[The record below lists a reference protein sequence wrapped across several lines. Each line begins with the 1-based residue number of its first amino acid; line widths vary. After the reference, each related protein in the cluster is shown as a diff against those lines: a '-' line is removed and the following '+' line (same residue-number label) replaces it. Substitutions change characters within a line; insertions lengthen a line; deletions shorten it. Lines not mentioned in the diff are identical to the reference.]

1 MELPMS
7 TRERIIEILEPIT
20 LKMGLDL
27 ENVEIKSAGKHSIVQ
42 VSIDKDGGINLD
54 EVAQISN
61 QISEALDSQD
71 VLGEKPYT
79 LEVGSPGIDRALTHP
94 RHWRRNKGRLVKI
107 NFGSNSE
114 IGRIIDSDDEKVSL
128 EVKGKNRSIN
138 FDKIDKAFIQVEFN
152 PKKSNK

>member
-1 MELPMS
+1 
-7 TRERIIEILEPIT
+7 
-20 LKMGLDL
+20 MGLDL
-27 ENVEIKSAGKHSIVQ
+27 EDVEIKSAGKHSIVQ

-61 QISEALDSQD
+61 QISEALDAKD

-79 LEVGSPGIDRALTHP
+79 LEVGSPGIDRALTLP
-94 RHWRRNKGRLVKI
+94 RHWRRNNGRLVKI

-114 IGRIIDSDDEKVSL
+114 IGRIIESDEEKVSL
-128 EVKGKNRSIN
+128 EVKGKTRLIN

-152 PKKSNK
+152 PKKSSK

>member
-1 MELPMS
+1 VS
-7 TRERIIEILEPIT
+7 TREQILQILEPIASN
-20 LKMGLDL
+20 MGLDL
-27 ENVEIKSAGKHSIVQ
+27 EDVEIKSAGKHSIVQ

-61 QISEALDSQD
+61 QISEALDAKD

-79 LEVGSPGIDRALTHP
+79 LEVGSPGIDRALTLP
-94 RHWRRNKGRLVKI
+94 RHWRRNNGRLVKI

-114 IGRIIDSDDEKVSL
+114 IGRIIESDEEKVLL
-128 EVKGKNRSIN
+128 EIKGKTRSIN

-152 PKKSNK
+152 PKKSSK

>member
-1 MELPMS
+1 MS
-7 TRERIIEILEPIT
+7 TREQILQILEPIASN
-20 LKMGLDL
+20 MGLDL
-27 ENVEIKSAGKHSIVQ
+27 EDVEIKSAGNNSIVQ

-61 QISEALDSQD
+61 QISEALDAKE

-79 LEVGSPGIDRALTHP
+79 LEVGSPGIDRALTLP
-94 RHWRRNKGRLVKI
+94 RHWRRNNGRLVKI

-114 IGRIIDSDDEKVSL
+114 IGRIIESDDEKVSL
-128 EVKGKNRSIN
+128 EIKGKTRSIN

-152 PKKSNK
+152 PKKSSK

>member
-1 MELPMS
+1 MS
-7 TRERIIEILEPIT
+7 TREQILQILEPIASN
-20 LKMGLDL
+20 MGLDL
-27 ENVEIKSAGKHSIVQ
+27 EDVEIKSAGKHSIVQ

-61 QISEALDSQD
+61 QISEALDAKD

-79 LEVGSPGIDRALTHP
+79 LEVGSPGIDRALTLP
-94 RHWRRNKGRLVKI
+94 RHWRRNNGRLVKI

-114 IGRIIDSDDEKVSL
+114 IGRIIESDEEKVSL
-128 EVKGKNRSIN
+128 EVKGKTRSIN

-152 PKKSNK
+152 PKQSSK

>member
-1 MELPMS
+1 M
-7 TRERIIEILEPIT
+7 REQILQILEPIASN
-20 LKMGLDL
+20 MGLDL
-27 ENVEIKSAGKHSIVQ
+27 EDVEIKSAGKHSIVQ

-61 QISEALDSQD
+61 QISEALDAKD

-79 LEVGSPGIDRALTHP
+79 LEVGSPGIDRALTLP
-94 RHWRRNKGRLVKI
+94 RHWRRNNGRLVKI

-114 IGRIIDSDDEKVSL
+114 IGRIIESDEEKVSL
-128 EVKGKNRSIN
+128 EVKGKTRSIN

-152 PKKSNK
+152 PKKSSK

>member
-1 MELPMS
+1 MS
-7 TRERIIEILEPIT
+7 TREQILQILEPIASN
-20 LKMGLDL
+20 MGLDL
-27 ENVEIKSAGKHSIVQ
+27 EDVEIKSAGKHSIVQ

-61 QISEALDSQD
+61 QISEALDATE

-79 LEVGSPGIDRALTHP
+79 LEVGSPGIDRALTLP
-94 RHWRRNKGRLVKI
+94 RHWRRNNGRLVKI

-114 IGRIIDSDDEKVSL
+114 IGRIIESDEEKVSL
-128 EVKGKNRSIN
+128 EVKGKTRSIN

-152 PKKSNK
+152 PKKSSK

>member
-1 MELPMS
+1 MQ
-7 TRERIIEILEPIT
+7 ILEPIASN
-20 LKMGLDL
+20 MGLDL
-27 ENVEIKSAGKHSIVQ
+27 EDVEIKSAGKHSIVQ

-61 QISEALDSQD
+61 QISEALDAKD

-79 LEVGSPGIDRALTHP
+79 LEVGSPGIDRALTLP
-94 RHWRRNKGRLVKI
+94 RHWRRNIGRLVKI

-114 IGRIIDSDDEKVSL
+114 IGRIIESDDEKVSL
-128 EVKGKNRSIN
+128 EVKGKSRSIN

-152 PKKSNK
+152 PKKSSK

>member
-1 MELPMS
+1 MS
-7 TRERIIEILEPIT
+7 TREQILQILEPIASN
-20 LKMGLDL
+20 LGLDL
-27 ENVEIKSAGKHSIVQ
+27 EDVEIKSTGKHSIIQ

-61 QISEALDSQD
+61 QISEVLDAKD
-71 VLGEKPYT
+71 VLGDKPYT
-79 LEVGSPGIDRALTHP
+79 LEVGSPGIDRALTLP

-114 IGRIIDSDDEKVSL
+114 IGRIIESDDEKVSL
-128 EVKGKNRSIN
+128 EVKGKTRSIN

-152 PKKSNK
+152 PKKSSK

>member
-1 MELPMS
+1 MS
-7 TRERIIEILEPIT
+7 TREQILQILEPIASN
-20 LKMGLDL
+20 MGLDL
-27 ENVEIKSAGKHSIVQ
+27 EDVEIKSAGKHSIVQ

-61 QISEALDSQD
+61 QISEALDAKD

-79 LEVGSPGIDRALTHP
+79 LEVGSPGIDRALTLP
-94 RHWRRNKGRLVKI
+94 RHWRRNNGRLVKI

-114 IGRIIDSDDEKVSL
+114 IGRIIESDDEKVSL
-128 EVKGKNRSIN
+128 DVKGKTRSIN

-152 PKKSNK
+152 PKKSSK

>member
-1 MELPMS
+1 VS
-7 TRERIIEILEPIT
+7 TREQLLQILEPIASN
-20 LKMGLDL
+20 MGLDL
-27 ENVEIKSAGKHSIVQ
+27 EDVEIKSAGKHSIVQ

-61 QISEALDSQD
+61 QISEALDAKD

-79 LEVGSPGIDRALTHP
+79 LEVGSPGIDRALTLP
-94 RHWRRNKGRLVKI
+94 RHWRRNNGRLVKI

-114 IGRIIDSDDEKVSL
+114 IGRIIESDEEKVSL
-128 EVKGKNRSIN
+128 EVKGKTRSIN

-152 PKKSNK
+152 PKKSSK

>member
-1 MELPMS
+1 MS
-7 TRERIIEILEPIT
+7 TREQILQILEPIASN
-20 LKMGLDL
+20 MGLDL
-27 ENVEIKSAGKHSIVQ
+27 EDVEIKSAGKHSIVQ

-61 QISEALDSQD
+61 RISEALDAKD

-79 LEVGSPGIDRALTHP
+79 LEVGSPGIDRALTLP
-94 RHWRRNKGRLVKI
+94 RHWRRNNGRLVKI

-114 IGRIIDSDDEKVSL
+114 IGRIIESDEEKVSL
-128 EVKGKNRSIN
+128 EVKGKTRSIN

-152 PKKSNK
+152 PKKSSK

>member
-1 MELPMS
+1 MS
-7 TRERIIEILEPIT
+7 TREQIMQILEPIASN
-20 LKMGLDL
+20 MGLDL
-27 ENVEIKSAGKHSIVQ
+27 EDVEIKSAGKHSIVQ

-61 QISEALDSQD
+61 QISEALDAKD

-79 LEVGSPGIDRALTHP
+79 LEVGSPGIDRALTLP
-94 RHWRRNKGRLVKI
+94 RHWRRNNGRLVKI

-114 IGRIIDSDDEKVSL
+114 IGRIIESDDKKVSL
-128 EVKGKNRSIN
+128 EVKGKTRSIN

-152 PKKSNK
+152 PKKSSK

>member
-1 MELPMS
+1 MS
-7 TRERIIEILEPIT
+7 TREQILQILEPIASN
-20 LKMGLDL
+20 MGLDL
-27 ENVEIKSAGKHSIVQ
+27 EDVEIKSAGKHSIVQ

-61 QISEALDSQD
+61 QISEALDAKD

-79 LEVGSPGIDRALTHP
+79 LEVGSPGIERALTLP
-94 RHWRRNKGRLVKI
+94 RHWRRNNGRLVKI

-114 IGRIIDSDDEKVSL
+114 IGRIIESDEEKVSL
-128 EVKGKNRSIN
+128 EVKGKTRSIN

-152 PKKSNK
+152 PKKSSK

>member
-1 MELPMS
+1 MS
-7 TRERIIEILEPIT
+7 TREQILQILEPIASN
-20 LKMGLDL
+20 MGLDL
-27 ENVEIKSAGKHSIVQ
+27 EDVEIKSAGKHSIVQ

-61 QISEALDSQD
+61 QISEALDAKD

-79 LEVGSPGIDRALTHP
+79 LEVGSPGIDRALTLP
-94 RHWRRNKGRLVKI
+94 RHWRRNNGRLVKI

-114 IGRIIDSDDEKVSL
+114 IGRIIESDEEKVSL
-128 EVKGKNRSIN
+128 EIKGKTRSIN

-152 PKKSNK
+152 PKKSSK

>member
-1 MELPMS
+1 MS
-7 TRERIIEILEPIT
+7 TREQILQILEPIASN
-20 LKMGLDL
+20 MGLDL
-27 ENVEIKSAGKHSIVQ
+27 EDVEIKSAGKHSIVQ

-61 QISEALDSQD
+61 QISEALDAKE

-79 LEVGSPGIDRALTHP
+79 LEVGSPGIDRALTLP
-94 RHWRRNKGRLVKI
+94 RHWRRNNGRLVKL

-114 IGRIIDSDDEKVSL
+114 IGRIIESDEEKVSL
-128 EVKGKNRSIN
+128 EVKGKTRSID

-152 PKKSNK
+152 PKKSSK

>member
-1 MELPMS
+1 MS
-7 TRERIIEILEPIT
+7 TREQILQILEPIASN
-20 LKMGLDL
+20 MGLDL
-27 ENVEIKSAGKHSIVQ
+27 EDVEIKSAGKNSIVQ

-61 QISEALDSQD
+61 QISEALDAKE

-79 LEVGSPGIDRALTHP
+79 FEVGSPGIDRALTLP
-94 RHWRRNKGRLVKI
+94 RHWRRNNGRLVKI

-114 IGRIIDSDDEKVSL
+114 IGRIIESDDEKVSL
-128 EVKGKNRSIN
+128 EVKGKTRSIN

-152 PKKSNK
+152 PKKSSK

>member
-1 MELPMS
+1 VS
-7 TRERIIEILEPIT
+7 TREQILQILEPIASN
-20 LKMGLDL
+20 MGLDL
-27 ENVEIKSAGKHSIVQ
+27 EDVEIKSAGKHSIVQ

-61 QISEALDSQD
+61 QISEALDAKD

-79 LEVGSPGIDRALTHP
+79 LEVGSPGIDRALTLP
-94 RHWRRNKGRLVKI
+94 RHWRRNNGRLVKI

-114 IGRIIDSDDEKVSL
+114 IGRIIESDEERVSL
-128 EVKGKNRSIN
+128 EVKGKTRSIN

-152 PKKSNK
+152 PKKSSK

>member
-1 MELPMS
+1 MS
-7 TRERIIEILEPIT
+7 TREQILQILEPIASN
-20 LKMGLDL
+20 MGLDL
-27 ENVEIKSAGKHSIVQ
+27 EDVEIKSAGKNSIVQ

-61 QISEALDSQD
+61 QISEALDAKE

-79 LEVGSPGIDRALTHP
+79 LEVGSPGIDRALTLP
-94 RHWRRNKGRLVKI
+94 RHWRRNNGRLVKI

-114 IGRIIDSDDEKVSL
+114 IGIIIESDDEKVSL
-128 EVKGKNRSIN
+128 EVKGKTRSIN

-152 PKKSNK
+152 PKKSSK

>member
-1 MELPMS
+1 MS
-7 TRERIIEILEPIT
+7 TPEQILQILEPIASN
-20 LKMGLDL
+20 MGLDL
-27 ENVEIKSAGKHSIVQ
+27 EDVEIKSAGKLSIVQ

-61 QISEALDSQD
+61 QISEALDAKD

-79 LEVGSPGIDRALTHP
+79 LEVGSPGIDRALTLP
-94 RHWRRNKGRLVKI
+94 RHWRRNNGRLVKI

-114 IGRIIDSDDEKVSL
+114 IGRIIESDEEKVSL
-128 EVKGKNRSIN
+128 EVKGKTRSIN

-152 PKKSNK
+152 PKKSSK

>member
-1 MELPMS
+1 MS
-7 TRERIIEILEPIT
+7 TREQILQILEPIASN
-20 LKMGLDL
+20 MGLDL
-27 ENVEIKSAGKHSIVQ
+27 EDVEIKSAGKHSIVQ

-61 QISEALDSQD
+61 QISEALDVKD

-79 LEVGSPGIDRALTHP
+79 LEVGSPGIDRALTLP
-94 RHWRRNKGRLVKI
+94 RHWRRNNGRLVKI

-114 IGRIIDSDDEKVSL
+114 IGRIIESDEEKVSL
-128 EVKGKNRSIN
+128 EVKGKTRSIN

-152 PKKSNK
+152 PKKSSK

>member
-1 MELPMS
+1 
-7 TRERIIEILEPIT
+7 
-20 LKMGLDL
+20 MGLDL
-27 ENVEIKSAGKHSIVQ
+27 EDVEIKSAGKHSIVQ

-61 QISEALDSQD
+61 RISEALDAKD

-79 LEVGSPGIDRALTHP
+79 LEVGSPGIDRALTLP
-94 RHWRRNKGRLVKI
+94 RHWRRNNGRLVKI

-114 IGRIIDSDDEKVSL
+114 IGRIIESDEEKVSL
-128 EVKGKNRSIN
+128 EVKGKSRSIN

-152 PKKSNK
+152 PKKSSK

>member
-1 MELPMS
+1 MS
-7 TRERIIEILEPIT
+7 TREQIMQILEPIASN
-20 LKMGLDL
+20 MGLDL
-27 ENVEIKSAGKHSIVQ
+27 EDVEIKSAGKHSIVQ

-61 QISEALDSQD
+61 QISEALDAKE

-79 LEVGSPGIDRALTHP
+79 LEVGSPGIDRALTLP
-94 RHWRRNKGRLVKI
+94 RHWRRNNGRLVKI

-114 IGRIIDSDDEKVSL
+114 IGRIIESDDEKVSL
-128 EVKGKNRSIN
+128 EIKGKTRSIN

-152 PKKSNK
+152 PKKSSK

>member
-1 MELPMS
+1 MS
-7 TRERIIEILEPIT
+7 TREQILQILEPIASN
-20 LKMGLDL
+20 MGLDL
-27 ENVEIKSAGKHSIVQ
+27 EDVEIKSAGKHSIVQ

-61 QISEALDSQD
+61 QISEALDAKE

-79 LEVGSPGIDRALTHP
+79 LEVGSPGIDRALTLP
-94 RHWRRNKGRLVKI
+94 RHWRRNNGRLVKI

-114 IGRIIDSDDEKVSL
+114 IGRIIESDEEKVSL
-128 EVKGKNRSIN
+128 EVKGITRSIN

-152 PKKSNK
+152 PKKSSK

>member
-1 MELPMS
+1 MS
-7 TRERIIEILEPIT
+7 TREQILQILEPIASN
-20 LKMGLDL
+20 MGLDL
-27 ENVEIKSAGKHSIVQ
+27 EDVEIKSAGKHSIVQ

-61 QISEALDSQD
+61 QISEALDAKD

-79 LEVGSPGIDRALTHP
+79 LEVGSPGIDRALTLP
-94 RHWRRNKGRLVKI
+94 RHWRRNNGRLVKI

-114 IGRIIDSDDEKVSL
+114 IGRIIESDEEKVSL
-128 EVKGKNRSIN
+128 EVKGKTRTIN

-152 PKKSNK
+152 SKKSSK